1 MLLHVLWK
9 ENKLGVN
16 FKYTDFISDRQGC
29 LSYKK
34 NSKKKL
40 KFHCNFL
47 CRKRKI
53 IKKNW
58 SPKNS
63 YTLVTP

>member
-16 FKYTDFISDRQGC
+16 FKYTEFISDRQGC

-34 NSKKKL
+34 IAKKNLNFIATSCAGNAKSSKKW
-40 KFHCNFL
+40 NQ
-47 CRKRKI
+47 
-53 IKKNW
+53 KK
-58 SPKNS
+58 S